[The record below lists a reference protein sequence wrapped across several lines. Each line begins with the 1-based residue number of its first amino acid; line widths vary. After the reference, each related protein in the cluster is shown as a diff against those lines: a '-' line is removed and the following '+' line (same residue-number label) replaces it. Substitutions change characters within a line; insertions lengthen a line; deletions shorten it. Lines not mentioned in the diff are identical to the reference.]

1 MNDTLAGALR
11 SKTMWANGLAI
22 ALTGV
27 DFVLSN
33 QGIIT
38 SLIPGAGPLIV
49 VISAL
54 NMILRLFTSQSL
66 ASKTS
71 TE

>member
-1 MNDTLAGALR
+1 MNDILAGALR

-22 ALTGV
+22 ALTGI
-27 DFVLSN
+27 DFLLAH
-33 QGIIT
+33 QGVIA
-38 SLIPGAGPLIV
+38 SLIPGAGPFIV
-49 VISAL
+49 AVSAV
-54 NMILRLFTSQSL
+54 NMILRLFTTQSL

>member
-11 SKTMWANGLAI
+11 SKTMRANGLAI
-22 ALTGV
+22 AFV
-27 DFVLSN
+27 AIDFVLSH

-38 SLIPGAGPLIV
+38 SLIPGAGPYIV
-49 VISAL
+49 AVSAV
-54 NMILRLFTSQSL
+54 NMILRLFTTQSL